1 MTEPLGSMRR
11 FVGKAVAIT
20 GGASGIGAAT
30 ARRFAAEGARLALC
44 DLAGDRL
51 ATFAEELG
59 LEPED
64 LFLKAVDVADGTA
77 VELFIDEAA
86 RALGGL
92 DVLVNNAGIGCFGH
106 VDEITPEAW
115 RHTFAVDL
123 DAVFFGSR
131 AALPHLRQTKGT
143 IVNTASIS
151 GHFGD
156 AGLVAYNVAK
166 AGVINLTRNMAVDH
180 ADDGIRVN
188 CICPGGVSTQMLKA
202 HTRDAAI
209 MAEYERLVPMR
220 RVGTPEE
227 MAAAITFLASADAAY
242 ITGIALT
249 VDGGVTAQTGQP
261 NFDRLYRERKWDQ
274 AILARKD

>member
-11 FVGKAVAIT
+11 FAGKVVAIT
-20 GGASGIGAAT
+20 GAASGIGAAT
-30 ARRFAAEGARLALC
+30 ATRFAAEGARLALC

-51 ATFAEELG
+51 AAFAEG
-59 LEPED
+59 LALAPAD
-64 LFLKAVDVADGTA
+64 LFLKAVDVADGAA
-77 VELFIDEAA
+77 VEAFVEAA
-86 RALGGL
+86 AAALGGL

-115 RHTFAVDL
+115 RKTMAVDL
-123 DAVFFGSR
+123 DAVFFGCR
-131 AALPHLRQTKGT
+131 AALPHLRRSRGA

-151 GHFGD
+151 GQLAD

-166 AGVINLTRNMAVDH
+166 AGVINLTRNLAVDH
-180 ADDGIRVN
+180 AADGIRAN
-188 CICPGGVSTQMLKA
+188 CICPGGVGTPMLTA
-202 HTRDAAI
+202 HMRDAAI
-209 MAEYERLVPMR
+209 MAEYERLVPLG

-242 ITGIALT
+242 ITGVALT

-261 NFDRLYRERKWDQ
+261 NFDRLYRERDWDKK
-274 AILARKD
+274 ILARKP